1 MTDKSYTFT
10 LEVSE
15 SEITDCL
22 KEHGL
27 KANQD
32 NIDEFLRIY
41 ENSIGVI
48 DGNDIETF
56 NDWFNLVVDDGEFE
70 NE

>member
-1 MTDKSYTFT
+1 MTDKSYDVT
-10 LEVSE
+10 LTVHE
-15 SEITDCL
+15 SEIIECL
-22 KEHGL
+22 KEHNL
-27 KANQD
+27 KINQD

-41 ENSIGVI
+41 ENSVGVI

-70 NE
+70 PK